1 MSKKTKI
8 GSAVV
13 CVLAVLLSFGIYLHH
28 TNVQVLNPKGPIA
41 LKERNLLYLVLAL
54 SLIVVVPVFTAAIVF
69 SLHYREGNKQT
80 ARYSPNWDHSRK
92 VETVWWLVPTALIT
106 VLSVITWQSTQAL
119 TPSKPLASKNP
130 TMVVQVVALDWKW
143 LFIYPKQHIATINY
157 VAFPKQ
163 TPVDFEIT
171 ADAPMNS
178 FWIPQLGG
186 QIYAMAGMTTNLNL
200 MASVPGNFRGL
211 SANISGEGFSGMDFT
226 AHASSRASFNRWV
239 TMVQQSNADLT
250 TANYQKLSQPSEN
263 NAVQYYASADS
274 GLFNAVINKY
284 MMPASQNA
292 MQTDTSMQGMDMQQ

>member
-1 MSKKTKI
+1 VARTNRPDHR
-8 GSAVV
+8 VV
-13 CVLAVLLSFGIYLHH
+13 GHYLAEYAG
-28 TNVQVLNPKGPIA
+28 TDAEQA
-41 LKERNLLYLVLAL
+41 TCLK
-54 SLIVVVPVFTAAIVF
+54 
-69 SLHYREGNKQT
+69 
-80 ARYSPNWDHSRK
+80 
-92 VETVWWLVPTALIT
+92 
-106 VLSVITWQSTQAL
+106 
-119 TPSKPLASKNP
+119 
-130 TMVVQVVALDWKW
+130 VQVVALDWKW